1 MTLKSRFFI
10 VTVTTIL
17 AVAAAIIIANFQTIH
32 LHEERLLSTEINS
45 KYGIWREIVLNELD
59 RLQSQYRSFTRYPDL
74 FDAIERGDSAAA
86 LDAMASTYDRLWH
99 LDIASR
105 LQVMDAQGRILLALK
120 PDTTEEEERRKRME
134 GTYARTPVAE
144 SFPRSFDV
152 PVDSRSRSH
161 QSGAADASDRS
172 RLPVTSKRVVYTA
185 IKEGRV
191 VRGIERDDDGALAAF
206 VALPL
211 FKKGKVVGVAV
222 LGRNLTGMMHRFMEH
237 IGSLAFIAD
246 QGWLIGLP
254 VESNILPDVSPL
266 IPNVGKDFY
275 SVERL
280 HGRIY
285 QVTIMSIGDFE
296 GKPISHMA
304 VFRDYTEGFAE
315 ERTANV
321 TSFAI
326 IILMLIASVAW
337 LYWFVVMESD
347 RLHESDQKVN
357 RELAVANTK
366 LQDAV
371 RVKSDFLANMSH
383 ELRTPLNSVIGFSG
397 GLLKG
402 IDGPLNDEQRQSL
415 TLVYSSG
422 QHLLALIN
430 DVLDISKI
438 EAGKMVLNLETVDL
452 RRLLDQTVRTVE
464 VLFRN
469 KNLPL
474 RVELGD
480 SIPIVYGDN
489 TRIKQVLLNM
499 LSNAAKFTDRGE
511 VVVRCRVIA
520 TDDAAIP
527 LPEREITDG
536 QTHWVLI
543 SVKDSGIGIKESDHH
558 KVFEE
563 FRQIDSGTNRKYGGT
578 GLGMAISKRIVEMH
592 GGRIWLN
599 SRVGKGTTF
608 HVALPH
614 TGEAQFAEGLYCPVD
629 DYGPAYQSRLA
640 KVTVGGR

>member
-17 AVAAAIIIANFQTIH
+17 AVAAAIIIANFQTIR
-32 LHEERLLSTEINS
+32 LHEGRLLATEINS

-59 RLQSQYRSFTRYPDL
+59 RLQSQYPSFTRYPDL
-74 FDAIERGDSAAA
+74 FAAIKQSDSSAAMEA
-86 LDAMASTYDRLWH
+86 VASIYDRLWH

-105 LQVMDAQGRILLALK
+105 LQVMDAQGRILVALK

-134 GTYARTPVAE
+134 GIYASTPVAE
-144 SFPRSFDV
+144 SFPRSIDTNV
-152 PVDSRSRSH
+152 KLK
-161 QSGAADASDRS
+161 ALDRAK
-172 RLPVTSKRVVYTA
+172 LPITSKRVVYTA
-185 IKEGRV
+185 IKEGRN

-206 VALPL
+206 VAIPL
-211 FKKGKVVGVAV
+211 IEKGKVIGVAV

-246 QGWLIGLP
+246 DGWLIGLP
-254 VESNILPDVSPL
+254 VESNILPDVSAL
-266 IPNVGKDFY
+266 IPEVGKYNY

-280 HGRIY
+280 HGRTY
-285 QVTIMSIGDFE
+285 QVTILSIDDFE
-296 GKPISHMA
+296 SKPISHMA

-321 TSFAI
+321 TGFAI
-326 IILMLIASVAW
+326 IILMLVASVAW
-337 LYWFVVMESD
+337 LYWFVVMESH
-347 RLHESDQKVN
+347 RLHESDQKIN
-357 RELAVANTK
+357 RELAVTNAK
-366 LQDAV
+366 LQEAV

-402 IDGPLNDEQRQSL
+402 IDGPLNDDQSQSL

-452 RRLLDQTVRTVE
+452 RRLLDQTVKTVE

-469 KNLPL
+469 KGLPL

-499 LSNAAKFTDRGE
+499 LSNAAKFTDRGD
-511 VVVRCRVIA
+511 VVVRCRVVPTNDA
-520 TDDAAIP
+520 TIP
-527 LPEREITDG
+527 LLERQTTDG

-543 SVKDSGIGIKESDHH
+543 SVKDSGIGIKDSDHH

-563 FRQIDSGTNRKYGGT
+563 FRQLDSGTNRKYGGT
-578 GLGMAISKRIVEMH
+578 GLGMAISKRIVELH

-599 SRVGKGTTF
+599 SRVGKGSTF

-614 TGEAQFAEGLYCPVD
+614 TGDNQFAEGLYCPVD
-629 DYGPAYQSRLA
+629 DYGPVFQSQLSRA
-640 KVTVGGR
+640 IGGG

>member
-17 AVAAAIIIANFQTIH
+17 AVAAAIIIANFQTIR
-32 LHEERLLSTEINS
+32 LHEERLLATEINS

-59 RLQSQYRSFTRYPDL
+59 RLQSQYPSFTRYPDL
-74 FDAIERGDSAAA
+74 FAAIKQGDSSAAMEA
-86 LDAMASTYDRLWH
+86 VASIYDRLWH

-105 LQVMDAQGRILLALK
+105 LQVMDAQGRILVALK

-134 GTYARTPVAE
+134 GIYASTPVAE
-144 SFPRSFDV
+144 SFPS
-152 PVDSRSRSH
+152 SI
-161 QSGAADASDRS
+161 DANVKLKALDRS
-172 RLPVTSKRVVYTA
+172 ELPITNKRVVYTA
-185 IKEGRV
+185 IKEGRN

-206 VALPL
+206 VAIPL
-211 FKKGKVVGVAV
+211 IEKGKVIGVAV

-246 QGWLIGLP
+246 EGWLIGLP
-254 VESNILPDVSPL
+254 VESNILPDVSAL
-266 IPNVGKDFY
+266 IPEVGKDFY

-280 HGRIY
+280 HGRTY

-321 TSFAI
+321 TGFAI
-326 IILMLIASVAW
+326 IILMLVASVAW
-337 LYWFVVMESD
+337 LYWFVVMESH

-357 RELAVANTK
+357 RELAVTNAK
-366 LQDAV
+366 LQEAV

-402 IDGPLNDEQRQSL
+402 IDGPLNDDQSQSL

-452 RRLLDQTVRTVE
+452 RRLLDQTVKTVE

-469 KNLPL
+469 KGLPL

-499 LSNAAKFTDRGE
+499 LSNAAKFTDRGD
-511 VVVRCRVIA
+511 VVVRCRVVPTNDA
-520 TDDAAIP
+520 TIP
-527 LPEREITDG
+527 LLERQTTDG

-543 SVKDSGIGIKESDHH
+543 SVKDSGIGIKDSDHH

-578 GLGMAISKRIVEMH
+578 GLGMAISKRIVELH

-599 SRVGKGTTF
+599 SRIGKGTTF

-614 TGEAQFAEGLYCPVD
+614 TGDSQFAEGLYCPVD
-629 DYGPAYQSRLA
+629 DYGPVFQSQLSRA
-640 KVTVGGR
+640 AGGG